1 MVSIR
6 PILNILDLY
15 VLCVT
20 VQIYFVKKCRI
31 FTGILH
37 EICPGRLQEW
47 AIAYMRTRHNFQLKY
62 RHLLRGNE
70 TFTLCISNQ
79 FYKCISSCQSGFIF
93 SCIISNRM
101 AFCSN
106 LRRNLQN
113 LKMILQ
119 YYLFRIFVD
128 NQYIIRQNSCKLMTF
143 IRHCKISQ
151 VSFAKKI
158 LASILIFLM
167 LQECISQK
175 SYIEIMQ
182 RNSKY

>member
-1 MVSIR
+1 
-6 PILNILDLY
+6 
-15 VLCVT
+15 
-20 VQIYFVKKCRI
+20 
-31 FTGILH
+31 
-37 EICPGRLQEW
+37 
-47 AIAYMRTRHNFQLKY
+47 
-62 RHLLRGNE
+62 
-70 TFTLCISNQ
+70 
-79 FYKCISSCQSGFIF
+79 
-93 SCIISNRM
+93 M

-128 NQYIIRQNSCKLMTF
+128 NQYIIRQNSCILITF

-182 RNSKY
+182 RNSKYWKIWLIENQYILKIQTPSELHVTCGSNGLWIFKKHWFSRTTDHSKGWPFSLFIWISM

>member
-15 VLCVT
+15 ILCVT
-20 VQIYFVKKCRI
+20 VQIYFVKKCPI

-47 AIAYMRTRHNFQLKY
+47 AI
-62 RHLLRGNE
+62 
-70 TFTLCISNQ
+70 
-79 FYKCISSCQSGFIF
+79 
-93 SCIISNRM
+93 SNRM

-106 LRRNLQN
+106 LRKNLQN

-128 NQYIIRQNSCKLMTF
+128 NQYIFKQNSCKLITF